1 VAARSNR
8 IVLCFI
14 FAEPRS
20 LVNSM
25 QCGPA
30 NCAALYTGLAPIGSS
45 HRGNCPGNRRIRR
58 DGYSSGSDEKYFVVP
73 SKWRL
78 NMQSQ
83 KCGAHSEKSV
93 SHDLAVGT
101 LRSSGGRL
109 WTQIGCDEGK
119 RQRTMRE
126 LEVPIGNSR
135 QRVSIQLNQ
144 SSYGERERG
153 ESVL

>member
-1 VAARSNR
+1 
-8 IVLCFI
+8 
-14 FAEPRS
+14 
-20 LVNSM
+20 M
-25 QCGPA
+25 QP
-30 NCAALYTGLAPIGSS
+30 
-45 HRGNCPGNRRIRR
+45 
-58 DGYSSGSDEKYFVVP
+58 
-73 SKWRL
+73 
-78 NMQSQ
+78 Q